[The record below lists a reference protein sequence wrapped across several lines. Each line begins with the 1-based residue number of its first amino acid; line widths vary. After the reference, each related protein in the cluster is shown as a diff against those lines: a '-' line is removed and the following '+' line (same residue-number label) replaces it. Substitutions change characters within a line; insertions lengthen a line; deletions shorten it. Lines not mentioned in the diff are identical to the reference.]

1 VSIKITN
8 GKIKLRRIWNEW
20 IKEITTIITIKAKR
34 RRKNEINVKT
44 LGGGKL
50 KKLNANYE
58 KIDYHIKIRK

>member
-1 VSIKITN
+1 
-8 GKIKLRRIWNEW
+8 LRRIWNEW